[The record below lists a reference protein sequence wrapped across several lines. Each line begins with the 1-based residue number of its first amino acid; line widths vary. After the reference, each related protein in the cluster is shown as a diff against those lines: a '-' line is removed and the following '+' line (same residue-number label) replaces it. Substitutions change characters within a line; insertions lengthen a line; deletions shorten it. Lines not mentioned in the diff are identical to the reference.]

1 MLVGCVQVEDDR
13 AGEHIVKASTIF
25 KNEHVF
31 QIKTS
36 WRAGNIWSP
45 AKEKNLPLGDSPV
58 LSETLH
64 VRWYSSPPINS
75 GCPVFLEMGI
85 QERKSAYRFYAYI
98 SNSSNSMQK
107 FN

>member
-13 AGEHIVKASTIF
+13 AGEHIVKASTNF

-45 AKEKNLPLGDSPV
+45 AKEKNLPSLNVPSFLSALLLSSEDIGV
-58 LSETLH
+58 LQASE
-64 VRWYSSPPINS
+64 WGS
-75 GCPVFLEMGI
+75 
-85 QERKSAYRFYAYI
+85 
-98 SNSSNSMQK
+98 
-107 FN
+107 